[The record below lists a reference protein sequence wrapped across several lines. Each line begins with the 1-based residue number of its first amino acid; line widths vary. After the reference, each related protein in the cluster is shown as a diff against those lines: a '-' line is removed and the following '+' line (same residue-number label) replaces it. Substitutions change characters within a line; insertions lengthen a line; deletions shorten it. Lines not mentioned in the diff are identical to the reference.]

1 MAIFFLQKIA
11 QKNGKYEKKMTKLQK
26 NPQKVEEID
35 KKLPRWE
42 KVANVAKRCS
52 KWFQA
57 VYVIQG
63 NHCQPYYELIAIQL
77 LFWYNLLF

>member
-1 MAIFFLQKIA
+1 MANMKKDDKTAKQK
-11 QKNGKYEKKMTKLQK
+11 
-26 NPQKVEEID
+26 PQKVEEID